1 MRVFVTG
8 ATGFIGTA
16 IVQELIGAGHQVLG
30 LARSDASAQKLV
42 AAGADVQHGDLED
55 LESLRSGAAQVDGV
69 IQMAF
74 GSDFSSPDALARSVA
89 EESVALA
96 TLGEE
101 FIGSDRPLATP
112 TFRAESPPLH
122 VIVSVVSVTIK
133 SAVTTEAS
141 PTIAIRRP
149 AQIGVLRRGA
159 IRDVIRPGDRSKD
172 HRTLPRLDH

>member
-1 MRVFVTG
+1 
-8 ATGFIGTA
+8 
-16 IVQELIGAGHQVLG
+16 
-30 LARSDASAQKLV
+30 
-42 AAGADVQHGDLED
+42 
-55 LESLRSGAAQVDGV
+55 V